1 MAARRRGRQRL
12 SGTLAAGNENFGGE
26 PAGPPRPRDRRPFV
40 REPARGTHPIRSG
53 SATTYDGMAVHGY
66 HSVPPYPASHGCARV
81 TFDAVDLIRSDDL
94 MAMGSTVLVHG
105 EAPAPGEAV

>member
-1 MAARRRGRQRL
+1 
-12 SGTLAAGNENFGGE
+12 
-26 PAGPPRPRDRRPFV
+26 
-40 REPARGTHPIRSG
+40 
-53 SATTYDGMAVHGY
+53 MAVHGY